1 MAALKE
7 NFCGKVEN
15 ITKVTDPSHS
25 SIISL
30 FCLTVRVR
38 KHRAREGYRLG
49 TVWGCWIVFAVMKPN
64 ILEDQN
70 LTRKIGQMVLEKP
83 HDEEMN
89 MNNSL
94 CTKKLKE

>member
-1 MAALKE
+1 
-7 NFCGKVEN
+7 
-15 ITKVTDPSHS
+15 
-25 SIISL
+25 
-30 FCLTVRVR
+30 
-38 KHRAREGYRLG
+38 
-49 TVWGCWIVFAVMKPN
+49 MKPN
-64 ILEDQN
+64 MLEDQN